1 MNSIDSLLIFENQAS
16 KCMIN
21 YSQWN
26 FLSFSRLTQ
35 FIRSI
40 LWLTLLWGGA
50 GAGFSQ
56 ELEDGSTVGVSAN
69 ITANSKSV
77 APEVAGIS
85 ESSAIETETI
95 VDPTQ
100 HPSYLEFQRIM
111 ARDDSAQLVVSEL
124 LKNAETFANAGADVS
139 QQAIND
145 QIFKEIQPVRELYE
159 SFLKRYPNHVG
170 AHLAL
175 GSFLSDFGEE
185 IEGMEHWEKARE
197 LDPSNPAAWNNLAG
211 FYGHFGPIRK
221 SLEFYEKAIEL
232 APDESIY
239 WSNLATMTQLFR
251 KDALDYYQLEDDQAV
266 IRKSL
271 EFYKKAWAMN
281 DQDFPLATDLAQTY
295 YFLEPFDFKAAE
307 EAWKKAMLLAGDD
320 IEREGIHIHQAR
332 IHILDKNWEEA
343 RSYLSR
349 IQHSMYQNLKSTLEK
364 RLEREKKQSEDAEAE
379 SLKNQS
385 P

>member
-1 MNSIDSLLIFENQAS
+1 MNIFPECNSPFGSRFKQAS
-16 KCMIN
+16 WFHIN
-21 YSQWN
+21 MWTLILSVSMASGLAQVSQVGSRSETSDIIQTN
-26 FLSFSRLTQ
+26 VVLSPLIQNETRPGQ
-35 FIRSI
+35 F
-40 LWLTLLWGGA
+40 
-50 GAGFSQ
+50 
-56 ELEDGSTVGVSAN
+56 
-69 ITANSKSV
+69 
-77 APEVAGIS
+77 EVVES
-85 ESSAIETETI
+85 EII
-95 VDPTQ
+95 KDPAQ

-111 ARDDSAQLVVSEL
+111 ARDDSAQLVVAEL

-159 SFLKRYPNHVG
+159 TFLKRFPNHV
-170 AHLAL
+170 AANLAL

-185 IEGMEHWEKARE
+185 LEGMERWEKARE

-211 FYGHFGPIRK
+211 FYGHYGPIRK
-221 SLEFYEKAIEL
+221 SLEYYEKAIEL
-232 APDESIY
+232 APDESVY

-251 KDALDYYQLEDDQAV
+251 TDALEYFQLKDDQAV

-295 YFLEPFDFKAAE
+295 YFLEPFNFTAAE

-332 IHILDKNWEEA
+332 IHIMEKNWEEA

-349 IQHSMYQNLKSTLEK
+349 VQHSMYQNLKATLEK
-364 RLEREKKQSEDAEAE
+364 RLEREKKESEKATAGGV
-379 SLKNQS
+379 KAKS